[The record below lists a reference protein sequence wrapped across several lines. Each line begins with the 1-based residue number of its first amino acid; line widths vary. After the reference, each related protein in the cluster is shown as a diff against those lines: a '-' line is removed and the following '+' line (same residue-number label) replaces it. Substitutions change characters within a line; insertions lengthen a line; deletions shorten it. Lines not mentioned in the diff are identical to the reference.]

1 MYKVDLK
8 QTLKKRKRL
17 KSNIKLKGVRIKL
30 DFQIKT
36 NYNLFLKF
44 VVFLVINKNKDFW
57 VSQWLLVVYM
67 FRNYF

>member
-8 QTLKKRKRL
+8 QMLKKRKCL

-30 DFQIKT
+30 DFQIKM

-57 VSQWLLVVYM
+57 VSLWLLVVYM